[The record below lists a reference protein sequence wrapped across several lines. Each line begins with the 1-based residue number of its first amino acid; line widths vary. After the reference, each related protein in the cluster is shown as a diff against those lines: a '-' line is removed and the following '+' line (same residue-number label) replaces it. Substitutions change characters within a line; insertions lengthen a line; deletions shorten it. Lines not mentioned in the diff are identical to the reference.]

1 MQVQQPDSGIC
12 SFASLH
18 FMEQPLREYTR
29 RELFRENRPGK
40 HRMPTDSAPVGELRK
55 FYKVEF
61 ARLQDDFLATKDG
74 LKYLHA
80 RSALV
85 DTIARQLWPHLL
97 KSTGLEPSQIVFS
110 AVGDLG
116 RQTLFPYSDVD
127 VIFLAASGEVAEKFK
142 GTIQQVS
149 EGMNE
154 IGLKCNHTAGV
165 VTEFFQFDSDRADS
179 ILSLLDI
186 RFLDGDRELFA
197 ALQNHMIP
205 EIMVRESQALVERLA
220 ELTRNSHR
228 RFANTVFHLE
238 PNVRDGPGGF
248 QDYVTARWL
257 AAISAMEKHGGWPPD
272 PATYFSASN
281 AKAMDSALSFFASV
295 RCFLHFRNKR
305 DLNLLT
311 WDAQDDAATEK
322 FDMQPVAAGNAA
334 GLMRN
339 FYSHARAVDH
349 ISGQLLE
356 EMPAAQSLF
365 YRQLE
370 TWRTGFSDADF
381 SVVDGLIFFQKPE
394 MLSDPDLFFR
404 TFLLIARRG
413 FKLSP
418 MAEHQLEL
426 ARPHL
431 AENLPSGGD
440 TWRFLEN
447 VLPELH
453 AADALRAMHSLHL
466 LTLFL
471 PELQGIDALAVRD
484 VSHRFTVDEHTLQ
497 AIENLHSLRQSK
509 FKWDER
515 YAGILSELD
524 QPELLNLAILLHDT
538 GKAVTLAEHIPVSLE
553 IAAKCLERLEL
564 PAADRETVLFL
575 IQHHQDLGAGL
586 RRDIY
591 DPRMVAQFAESM
603 GTPELL
609 KMLCLFTYADIK
621 AVNPEALT
629 PWKAEDLWQ
638 LYIGTANY
646 FNRSVDERVHGDAND
661 EVLNHL
667 RSLAAAAG
675 EKLQTFLEGLPRRYL
690 RTHPVDE
697 ILRHFEMAGRL
708 GQDPVQLALKRTRH
722 WYELTVVTKDRPR
735 LFSTV
740 AGALAACGMNIGK
753 AGAFSNA
760 SGTVVDIFSFTDRYR
775 ALEMNLPAWERFKTT
790 VHDVLSGKRDLKR
803 MLRERLEMEKDQQEK
818 NAGAP
823 RIQFDSECSAHS
835 TLIEIV
841 TPDRPGLLYRISSV
855 FAQQECNID
864 IALIDTE
871 GQTAIDVFY
880 LTTTSGKLTAEHQ
893 ERLRQS
899 LVSGISAK
907 S

>member
-1 MQVQQPDSGIC
+1 VD
-12 SFASLH
+12 A
-18 FMEQPLREYTR
+18 
-29 RELFRENRPGK
+29 
-40 HRMPTDSAPVGELRK
+40 
-55 FYKVEF
+55 
-61 ARLQDDFLATKDG
+61 G
-74 LKYLHA
+74 L
-80 RSALV
+80 
-85 DTIARQLWPHLL
+85 PH
-97 KSTGLEPSQIVFS
+97 TQIVF
-110 AVGDLG
+110 AAMGDFG
-116 RQTLFPYSDVD
+116 RQALFPFSEVD
-127 VIFLAASGEVAEKFK
+127 ILFLGATEDAALQLTGAAHRISAGF
-142 GTIQQVS
+142 
-149 EGMNE
+149 NE
-154 IGLKCNHTAGV
+154 IGLKCNKMFGYAAQIL
-165 VTEFFQFDSDRADS
+165 QFDPDHPETVLA
-179 ILSLLDI
+179 LLDI
-186 RFLDGDRELFA
+186 RFLEGDQNFFSELRNR
-197 ALQNHMIP
+197 LIP
-205 EIMVRESQALVERLA
+205 EITIRESHSLVERLA
-220 ELTRNSHR
+220 ELTRNTHR
-228 RFANTVFHLE
+228 KFANTVFHLE
-238 PNVRDGPGGF
+238 PNVKEGPGGF
-248 QDYVTARWL
+248 QDYVTGCWL
-257 AAISAMEKHGGWPPD
+257 AAISSIEKNRAWPESQTFFLP
-272 PATYFSASN
+272 SH
-281 AKAMDSALSFFASV
+281 AKAMQDALAFFASV
-295 RCFLHFRNKR
+295 RCFLQFQNKR
-305 DLNLLT
+305 EHNILT
-311 WDAQDDAATEK
+311 WDLQDEATARKIGIRDEEINS
-322 FDMQPVAAGNAA
+322 VAAW
-334 GLMRN
+334 MRAY
-339 FYSHARAVDH
+339 YSHAHAVDH

-394 MLSDPDLFFR
+394 KVSDATLLFR
-404 TFLLIARRG
+404 AFLLIAQKG

-418 MAEHQLEL
+418 TAEHQIEL
-426 ARPHL
+426 ARPVLADHL
-431 AENLPSGGD
+431 PKGSAFWL
-440 TWRFLEN
+440 FLED
-447 VLPELH
+447 VLPEAH

-471 PELQGIDALAVRD
+471 PEFKGIDSLAVRD

-497 AIENLHSLRQSK
+497 AIDNLHSLRGSK

-538 GKAVTLAEHIPVSLE
+538 GKTNLQKDHIPASLE
-553 IAAKCLERLEL
+553 VARTCLERLEL
-564 PAADRETVLFL
+564 SESDRETVLFL

-586 RRDIY
+586 RRDIF
-591 DPRMVAQFAESM
+591 DPQTIAQFAESI
-603 GTPELL
+603 GSPELL

-675 EKLQTFLEGLPRRYL
+675 QRLQTFLEGLPRRYL

-760 SGTVVDIFSFTDRYR
+760 SGTVVDMFSFTDRYR

-790 VHDVLSGKRDLKR
+790 VHEVLVGKRDLKR
-803 MLRERLEMEKDQQEK
+803 MLRERLEMEKDQPAKDITPAQ
-818 NAGAP
+818 
-823 RIQFDSECSAHS
+823 IQFDNECSAHS

-841 TPDRPGLLYRISSV
+841 VHDQPGLLYKISSV
-855 FAQQECNID
+855 FAQHECNID

-880 LTTTSGKLTAEHQ
+880 LTAASGKLSPEHQ

-899 LVSGISAK
+899 LLSELSA
-907 S
+907 

>member
-1 MQVQQPDSGIC
+1 MPTQSPLVS
-12 SFASLH
+12 
-18 FMEQPLREYTR
+18 ELRER
-29 RELFRENRPGK
+29 FDAE
-40 HRMPTDSAPVGELRK
+40 SS
-55 FYKVEF
+55 
-61 ARLQDDFLATKDG
+61 RLQEEFSSAKNG
-74 LKYLHA
+74 LKYLQE

-85 DTIARQLWPHLL
+85 DSIARRLWAQF
-97 KSTGLEPSQIVFS
+97 SVSAGLERSQIVFA
-110 AVGDLG
+110 AVGDFG
-116 RQTLFPYSDVD
+116 RQTLFPYSEVD
-127 VIFLAASGEVAEKFK
+127 IVFLAGTGEGAAKFK
-142 GTIQQVS
+142 DTIQRLSQ
-149 EGMNE
+149 GMNE
-154 IGLKCNHTAGV
+154 IGLKCNTTAGIIP
-165 VTEFFQFDSDRADS
+165 EFMRFDADRAES
-179 ILSLLDI
+179 ILSLLDC
-186 RFLDGDRELFA
+186 RFLDGDQELFA
-197 ALQNHMIP
+197 NLRSRLIP
-205 EIMVRESQALVERLA
+205 EIMVRESQSLVERLA

-228 RFANTVFHLE
+228 KFANTVFHLE
-238 PNVRDGPGGF
+238 PNVKDGPGGF

-257 AAISAMEKHGGWPPD
+257 AAISAMEKQDGWPD
-272 PATYFSASN
+272 SQKYFSPAN
-281 AKAMDSALSFFASV
+281 QTAMDAALAFFASV

-305 DLNLLT
+305 DQNLLT
-311 WDAQDDAATEK
+311 WDAQDDAAARKIGTQNTAVTSAI
-322 FDMQPVAAGNAA
+322 DW
-334 GLMRN
+334 MRV
-339 FYSHARAVDH
+339 YLSHARAVEH

-370 TWRTGFSDADF
+370 TWRTGFSDEDF

-394 MLSDPDLFFR
+394 NLSDSGLFFR
-404 TFLLIARRG
+404 TFRLIAQRG

-418 MAEHQLEL
+418 LAERQLEL
-426 ARPHL
+426 ARQQLPGR
-431 AENLPSGGD
+431 LPSGVD
-440 TWRFLEN
+440 FWRFLEDA
-447 VLPELH
+447 LPELH
-453 AADALRAMHSLHL
+453 AADALRAMHSLGL

-471 PELQGIDALAVRD
+471 PELQGIEALAVRE
-484 VSHRFTVDEHTLQ
+484 VSHRFTVDEHTLR

-509 FKWDER
+509 SKWDER
-515 YAGILSELD
+515 YAGILGELD

-538 GKAVTLAEHIPVSLE
+538 GKAVTLVDHIPASLA
-553 IAAKCLERLEL
+553 IARKCLERLEL
-564 PAADRETVLFL
+564 PEADRETVLFL

-586 RRDIY
+586 RRDIF
-591 DPRMVAQFAESM
+591 DPRTVAQFAESI
-603 GTPELL
+603 GSPELL

-675 EKLQTFLEGLPRRYL
+675 KKLQTFLEGLPRRYL

-697 ILRHFEMAGRL
+697 ILRHFEMSGRL

-740 AGALAACGMNIGK
+740 AGTLAACGMNIGK

-760 SGTVVDIFSFTDRYR
+760 GGTVVDTFSFTDRYR
-775 ALEMNLPAWERFKTT
+775 TLEMNLPAWERFKTT

-803 MLRERLEMEKDQQEK
+803 MLRERLEVEKGQPEK
-818 NAGAP
+818 IAGTLQ
-823 RIQFDSECSAHS
+823 IQFDNECSAHS
-835 TLIEIV
+835 TLIEII
-841 TPDRPGLLYRISSV
+841 TQDQPGLLYGISSV
-855 FAQQECNID
+855 FAQQDCNID

-880 LTTTSGKLTAEHQ
+880 LTTGGGKLAPEHQ

-899 LVSGISAK
+899 LAKELSGS
-907 S
+907 

>member
-1 MQVQQPDSGIC
+1 MSTQS
-12 SFASLH
+12 
-18 FMEQPLREYTR
+18 PLVS
-29 RELFRENRPGK
+29 ELKERFDAE
-40 HRMPTDSAPVGELRK
+40 SS
-55 FYKVEF
+55 
-61 ARLQDDFLATKDG
+61 RLQEEFSAAKDG
-74 LKYLHA
+74 LKYLQEK
-80 RSALV
+80 SALV
-85 DTIARQLWPHLL
+85 DSIARRFWAQFVG
-97 KSTGLEPSQIVFS
+97 STGLQPSRMIF
-110 AVGDLG
+110 AALGDYG

-127 VIFLAASGEVAEKFK
+127 LIFLAGTGEAAEKFK
-142 GTIQQVS
+142 DAIQRLSQ
-149 EGMNE
+149 GMNE
-154 IGLKCNHTAGV
+154 IGLRCNTTAGIIP
-165 VTEFFQFDSDRADS
+165 EFIQFDADRAET
-179 ILSLLDI
+179 ILSLLDC
-186 RFLDGDRELFA
+186 RFLDGDQELFA
-197 ALQNHMIP
+197 NLRNRLIP
-205 EIMVRESQALVERLA
+205 EIMVRESQSLVERLA

-228 RFANTVFHLE
+228 KFANTVFHLE
-238 PNVRDGPGGF
+238 PNVKDGPGGF

-257 AAISAMEKHGGWPPD
+257 AAMSAMEEQDGWPD
-272 PATYFSASN
+272 PQKYFSLAN
-281 AKAMDSALSFFASV
+281 QTAMDSALAFFASV

-305 DLNLLT
+305 DHNLLT
-311 WDAQDDAATEK
+311 WDAQDDAAARKIGTQNVHATSVT
-322 FDMQPVAAGNAA
+322 DW
-334 GLMRN
+334 MRIY
-339 FYSHARAVDH
+339 FGHARAVEH

-370 TWRTGFSDADF
+370 TWRTGFSDEDF

-394 MLSDPDLFFR
+394 SLSDPNLFFR
-404 TFLLIARRG
+404 AFRLMAQRG

-418 MAEHQLEL
+418 AAEQQLEL
-426 ARPHL
+426 ARPPL
-431 AENLPSGGD
+431 AGRLPGGGD
-440 TWRFLEN
+440 FWRFLEDL
-447 VLPELH
+447 LPEPH
-453 AADALRAMHSLHL
+453 AADALRAMHSLRL

-471 PELQGIDALAVRD
+471 PELQGIDALAARD

-497 AIENLHSLRQSK
+497 AIEKLHGLRQSK
-509 FKWDER
+509 SKWDER
-515 YAGILSELD
+515 YAGILGELD

-538 GKAVTLAEHIPVSLE
+538 GKAVTLVDHIPASLA
-553 IAAKCLERLEL
+553 IGGKCLERLEL
-564 PAADRETVLFL
+564 PAADRKTVLFL
-575 IQHHQDLGAGL
+575 IQHQQDLGAGL
-586 RRDIY
+586 RRDIF
-591 DPRMVAQFAESM
+591 DPRTVAQFAESI
-603 GTPELL
+603 GSPELL

-675 EKLQTFLEGLPRRYL
+675 KKLQTFLEGLPRRYL

-708 GQDPVQLALKRTRH
+708 GQDPVQLAVKRTRH

-740 AGALAACGMNIGK
+740 AGTLAACGMNIGK

-760 SGTVVDIFSFTDRYR
+760 GGTVVDTFSFTDRYR
-775 ALEMNLPAWERFKTT
+775 TLEMNLPAWERFKTT

-803 MLRERLEMEKDQQEK
+803 MLHERLEVEKDQPEK
-818 NAGAP
+818 TAGTP
-823 RIQFDSECSAHS
+823 QIQFDNECSAHS
-835 TLIEIV
+835 TLIEII
-841 TPDRPGLLYRISSV
+841 TQDQPGLLYRISSV

-880 LTTTSGKLTAEHQ
+880 LTTAAGKLAPEHQ

-899 LVSGISAK
+899 LVKELSA
-907 S
+907 

>member
-1 MQVQQPDSGIC
+1 
-12 SFASLH
+12 
-18 FMEQPLREYTR
+18 
-29 RELFRENRPGK
+29 
-40 HRMPTDSAPVGELRK
+40 MPTQSPLVSELKER
-55 FYKVEF
+55 FDAES
-61 ARLQDDFLATKDG
+61 ARLQEEFSAAKDG
-74 LKYLHA
+74 LKYLQG
-80 RSALV
+80 RSSLV
-85 DTIARQLWPHLL
+85 DSIARRLWAEFAASADL
-97 KSTGLEPSQIVFS
+97 KPSGMVFA
-110 AVGDLG
+110 AVGDYG
-116 RQTLFPYSDVD
+116 RQTLFPYSDID
-127 VIFLAASGEVAEKFK
+127 FIFLAATGEAAEKFK
-142 GTIQQVS
+142 GAIQRLSQ
-149 EGMNE
+149 GMNE
-154 IGLKCNHTAGV
+154 IGLKCNTTAGIIPQ
-165 VTEFFQFDSDRADS
+165 FIQFDADRAEA
-179 ILSLLDI
+179 ILSLLDC
-186 RFLDGDRELFA
+186 RFLDGDQELFA
-197 ALQNHMIP
+197 NLRNRLIP
-205 EIMVRESQALVERLA
+205 EIMVRESQTLVERLA

-228 RFANTVFHLE
+228 KFANTVFHLE
-238 PNVRDGPGGF
+238 PNVKDGPGGL

-257 AAISAMEKHGGWPPD
+257 AAMSAMEDQNGWPD
-272 PATYFSASN
+272 PRNYFSPAN
-281 AKAMDSALSFFASV
+281 QTAMDTALAFFASV

-305 DLNLLT
+305 DHNLLT
-311 WDAQDDAATEK
+311 WDAQDDAAARKIGTQNIQTASVT
-322 FDMQPVAAGNAA
+322 DW
-334 GLMRN
+334 MRIY
-339 FYSHARAVDH
+339 FGHARAVER

-370 TWRTGFSDADF
+370 TWRTGFSDEDF

-394 MLSDPDLFFR
+394 SLSDPSLFFR
-404 TFLLIARRG
+404 AFRLMARRG

-418 MAEHQLEL
+418 AAEQQLEL
-426 ARPHL
+426 ARPQL
-431 AENLPSGGD
+431 AGRFPGGGD
-440 TWRFLEN
+440 FWQFLEDL
-447 VLPELH
+447 LPEPH
-453 AADALRAMHSLHL
+453 AADALRAMHSLRL

-471 PELQGIDALAVRD
+471 PELQGIDALAARD

-497 AIENLHSLRQSK
+497 AIEKLHGLRQSK
-509 FKWDER
+509 SKWDER
-515 YAGILSELD
+515 YAAILGELD

-538 GKAVTLAEHIPVSLE
+538 GKAVTLADHIPASLA
-553 IAAKCLERLEL
+553 IAGKCLERLEL

-586 RRDIY
+586 RRDIF
-591 DPRMVAQFAESM
+591 DPRTVAQFAESI
-603 GTPELL
+603 GSPELL

-675 EKLQTFLEGLPRRYL
+675 KKLQTFLEGLPRRYL

-708 GQDPVQLALKRTRH
+708 GQDPVQLAVKRTRH

-740 AGALAACGMNIGK
+740 AGTLAACGMNIGK

-760 SGTVVDIFSFTDRYR
+760 GGTVVDTFSFTDRYR
-775 ALEMNLPAWERFKTT
+775 TLEMNLPAWERFKTT

-803 MLRERLEMEKDQQEK
+803 MLHERLEVEKDQPEQIAVK
-818 NAGAP
+818 P
-823 RIQFDSECSAHS
+823 QIQFDNECSAHS
-835 TLIEIV
+835 TLIEIIAQ
-841 TPDRPGLLYRISSV
+841 DQPGLLYRISSV

-880 LTTTSGKLTAEHQ
+880 LTTAAGKLAPEHQ

-899 LVSGISAK
+899 LVKELSA
-907 S
+907 

>member
-1 MQVQQPDSGIC
+1 
-12 SFASLH
+12 
-18 FMEQPLREYTR
+18 
-29 RELFRENRPGK
+29 
-40 HRMPTDSAPVGELRK
+40 MPTQSTLVSELKERFDAESSRMQEE
-55 FYKVEF
+55 FY
-61 ARLQDDFLATKDG
+61 AAKDG
-74 LKYLHA
+74 LKYLHE
-80 RSALV
+80 RSGLV
-85 DTIARQLWPHLL
+85 DSICRRLWAQFFV
-97 KSTGLEPSQIVFS
+97 SDGLAPFRIVLA
-110 AVGDLG
+110 AVGDFG
-116 RQTLFPYSDVD
+116 RQTLFPYSDIDLV
-127 VIFLAASGEVAEKFK
+127 FLAATNEAIEKFK
-142 GTIQQVS
+142 DAIQKFS
-149 EGMNE
+149 HGMNE
-154 IGLKCNHTAGV
+154 IGLKCNTTTGIV
-165 VTEFFQFDSDRADS
+165 PEFVQFDSNHADAV
-179 ILSLLDI
+179 LSLLDC
-186 RFLDGDRELFA
+186 RFLDGDAELYSN
-197 ALQNHMIP
+197 LRNLLIP

-228 RFANTVFHLE
+228 KFANTVFHLE
-238 PNVRDGPGGF
+238 PNVKDGPGGF
-248 QDYVTARWL
+248 QDYVTACWL
-257 AAISAMEKHGGWPPD
+257 SSMSAIEKLGGWPD
-272 PATYFSASN
+272 PQTYFSPANQS
-281 AKAMDSALSFFASV
+281 AMDSALAFFASV

-305 DLNLLT
+305 DHNLLT
-311 WDAQDDAATEK
+311 WDAQDDAAAQK
-322 FDMQPVAAGNAA
+322 VGMQDADVRNATDW
-334 GLMRN
+334 MRIY
-339 FYSHARAVDH
+339 FGHARAVDH
-349 ISGQLLE
+349 LSGQLLE

-370 TWRTGFSDADF
+370 TWRTGFSDEDF

-394 MLSDPDLFFR
+394 NLSDPGLSFR
-404 TFLLIARRG
+404 TFRLIAQRG

-418 MAEHQLEL
+418 TAEHQLEL
-426 ARPHL
+426 ARPQL
-431 AENLPSGGD
+431 AGRLPSGGVF
-440 TWRFLEN
+440 WGFLEDI
-447 VLPELH
+447 LPELH

-471 PELQGIDALAVRD
+471 PELLGIDALAVRE

-497 AIENLHSLRQSK
+497 AIENLHGLRQSK

-515 YAGILSELD
+515 YAGILGELD
-524 QPELLNLAILLHDT
+524 QPELLYLAILLHDT
-538 GKAVTLAEHIPVSLE
+538 GKGVTLIDHIPASLE
-553 IAAKCLERLEL
+553 IAGRCLERLEL
-564 PAADRETVLFL
+564 PLADRETVLFL

-586 RRDIY
+586 RRDIF
-591 DPRMVAQFAESM
+591 DPRTVAQFAESI
-603 GTPELL
+603 GSPELL

-675 EKLQTFLEGLPRRYL
+675 EKLKTFLEGLPRRYL

-697 ILRHFEMAGRL
+697 ILRHFEMSGRL

-760 SGTVVDIFSFTDRYR
+760 GGTVVDTFSFTDRYR
-775 ALEMNLPAWERFKTT
+775 TLEMNLPAWERFKTT

-803 MLRERLEMEKDQQEK
+803 MLRERLEVENDQPGKISGTPQ
-818 NAGAP
+818 
-823 RIQFDSECSAHS
+823 IQFDNECSAHS
-835 TLIEIV
+835 TLIEII
-841 TPDRPGLLYRISSV
+841 TQDQPGLLYRISSV

-880 LTTTSGKLTAEHQ
+880 LTTSNGKLGPEHQ
-893 ERLRQS
+893 NRLRQS
-899 LVSGISAK
+899 LVSEFSA
-907 S
+907 

>member
-1 MQVQQPDSGIC
+1 VDSIVRRLWAQIV
-12 SFASLH
+12 AS
-18 FMEQPLREYTR
+18 
-29 RELFRENRPGK
+29 PGFE
-40 HRMPTDSAPVGELRK
+40 T
-55 FYKVEF
+55 
-61 ARLQDDFLATKDG
+61 
-74 LKYLHA
+74 
-80 RSALV
+80 
-85 DTIARQLWPHLL
+85 
-97 KSTGLEPSQIVFS
+97 SQILFA
-110 AVGDLG
+110 AVGDFG

-127 VIFLAASGEVAEKFK
+127 LVFLAGTGEAAEKFK
-142 GTIQQVS
+142 DAITRLSQGL
-149 EGMNE
+149 NE
-154 IGLKCNHTAGV
+154 IGLKCNMTAGIV
-165 VTEFFQFDSDRADS
+165 SEFIQFDSDR
-179 ILSLLDI
+179 IEEFLSLLDC
-186 RFLDGDRELFA
+186 RFLEGDQELFSN
-197 ALQNHMIP
+197 LRDRLIP

-228 RFANTVFHLE
+228 KFANTVFHLE
-238 PNVRDGPGGF
+238 PNVKDGPGGF
-248 QDYVTARWL
+248 QDNVTARWL
-257 AAISAMEKHGGWPPD
+257 AAMSAMEKHDGWPD
-272 PATYFSASN
+272 PETYFSPAN
-281 AKAMDSALSFFASV
+281 QTAMDSALAFLASV
-295 RCFLHFRNKR
+295 RCFLHFRHKR
-305 DLNLLT
+305 DNNVLT
-311 WDAQDDAATEK
+311 WDAQDDAAAQKVGTQNT
-322 FDMQPVAAGNAA
+322 DIRSTTDW
-334 GLMRN
+334 MRIY
-339 FYSHARAVDH
+339 FGHARAVDH

-370 TWRTGFSDADF
+370 TWRTGFSDQDF

-394 MLSDPDLFFR
+394 NLSHPDLFFR
-404 TFLLIARRG
+404 TFRLIAERG

-418 MAEHQLEL
+418 AAEHQMEQ
-426 ARPHL
+426 ARPQL
-431 AENLPSGGD
+431 AGRLPGGGD
-440 TWRFLEN
+440 FWRFLED

-471 PELQGIDALAVRD
+471 PEWQGIDALAVRE
-484 VSHRFTVDEHTLQ
+484 VSHRFTVDEHTLR
-497 AIENLHSLRQSK
+497 AIENLHGLRQSK

-515 YAGILSELD
+515 YAGILCELD
-524 QPELLNLAILLHDT
+524 QPELLYLAILLHDT
-538 GKAVTLAEHIPVSLE
+538 GKAVTLVEHIPASLE
-553 IAAKCLERLEL
+553 IAGTCLARLEL
-564 PAADRETVLFL
+564 PQADQETVLFL

-586 RRDIY
+586 RRDIF
-591 DPRMVAQFAESM
+591 DPRTVAQFAESI

-675 EKLQTFLEGLPRRYL
+675 KKLQTFLEGLPRRYL

-697 ILRHFEMAGRL
+697 ILRHFEMSGRL

-735 LFSTV
+735 LFATV

-760 SGTVVDIFSFTDRYR
+760 SGTVVDTFSFTDRYR
-775 ALEMNLPAWERFKTT
+775 TLEMNLPAWERFKTT

-803 MLRERLEMEKDQQEK
+803 MLRERLEVEKDQPGK
-818 NAGAP
+818 IAGTP
-823 RIQFDSECSAHS
+823 QIQFDNECSAHS
-835 TLIEIV
+835 TLIEII
-841 TPDRPGLLYRISSV
+841 TQDQPGLLYRISSV

-880 LTTTSGKLTAEHQ
+880 LTSAAGKLAPEHQ

-899 LVSGISAK
+899 LVKELSA
-907 S
+907 

>member
-1 MQVQQPDSGIC
+1 MSTSSTLPNELRSLYEAESPRLLQDFLTSGDG
-12 SFASLH
+12 LNY
-18 FMEQPLREYTR
+18 LRE
-29 RELFRENRPGK
+29 K
-40 HRMPTDSAPVGELRK
+40 
-55 FYKVEF
+55 
-61 ARLQDDFLATKDG
+61 
-74 LKYLHA
+74 
-80 RSALV
+80 SALV
-85 DTIARQLWPHLL
+85 DSLARRLWSHYVGGA
-97 KSTGLEPSQIVFS
+97 GLVSSQIVFA
-110 AVGDLG
+110 AVGDFG
-116 RQTLFPYSDVD
+116 RQTLFPFSDIEILFV
-127 VIFLAASGEVAEKFK
+127 AASEEVLNTFEEPVQRISAAF
-142 GTIQQVS
+142 
-149 EGMNE
+149 NE
-154 IGLKCNHTAGV
+154 MGLKCVKNFGTV
-165 VTEFFQFDSDRADS
+165 SQVLDFDSDHPETL
-179 ILSLLDI
+179 LSLLDI
-186 RFLDGDRELFA
+186 RFLDGDSELFA
-197 ALQNHMIP
+197 KLRDRLIP
-205 EIMVRESQALVERLA
+205 EVTVRESHALVERLA
-220 ELTRNSHR
+220 ETTRNNHR
-228 RFANTVFHLE
+228 KFANTVFHLE
-238 PNVRDGPGGF
+238 PNAKEGPGGF
-248 QDYVTARWL
+248 QDYVTGCWL
-257 AAISAMEKHGGWPPD
+257 AAISAMEKYQEWPD
-272 PATYFSASN
+272 RHTYFSQAN
-281 AKAMDSALSFFASV
+281 AMAMQNALTFFASV

-305 DLNLLT
+305 DLNVLT
-311 WDAQDDAATEK
+311 WDLQDEAFARKIGTGEEETK
-322 FDMQPVAAGNAA
+322 QVADW
-334 GLMRN
+334 MRV
-339 FYSHARAVDH
+339 YYRHAHAVDH

-370 TWRTGFSDADF
+370 TWRTGYSDGDF
-381 SVVDGLIFFQKPE
+381 SVIDGLIFFQNPE
-394 MLSDPDLFFR
+394 KLSAPTLFFQ
-404 TFLLIARRG
+404 TFLLIARKG

-418 MAEHQLEL
+418 AAEHQIEM
-426 ARPHL
+426 ARPNL
-431 AENLPSGGD
+431 ASHLPSGAD
-440 TWRFLEN
+440 FWLFLED

-471 PELQGIDALAVRD
+471 PEFQGIDALAVRE

-497 AIENLHSLRQSK
+497 AIENLHSLRGSK

-538 GKAVTLAEHIPVSLE
+538 GKMANTKDHIPASLE
-553 IAAKCLERLEL
+553 IARKCVERLGLSE
-564 PAADRETVLFL
+564 PDRETVLFL

-586 RRDIY
+586 RRDIF
-591 DPRMVAQFAESM
+591 DPRTIAQFAENIGS
-603 GTPELL
+603 PELL

-675 EKLQTFLEGLPRRYL
+675 QRLQTFLEGLPRRYL

-697 ILRHFEMAGRL
+697 ILRHFEMAGKL
-708 GQDPVQLALKRTRH
+708 GQNPVQLALKRTRH
-722 WYELTVVTKDRPR
+722 WYELTVVTQDRPR

-760 SGTVVDIFSFTDRYR
+760 SGTVVDMFSFTDRYR

-790 VHDVLSGKRDLKR
+790 VHEVLVGKRDLKR
-803 MLRERLEMEKDQQEK
+803 MLRERLEMEKEQHAKEI
-818 NAGAP
+818 AAP
-823 RIQFDSECSAHS
+823 QIQFDNECSAHS

-841 TPDRPGLLYRISSV
+841 TQDQPGLLYKISSV
-855 FAQQECNID
+855 FAREECNID

-880 LTTTSGKLTAEHQ
+880 LTASSGKLSPEHQ

-899 LVSGISAK
+899 LLSELSA
-907 S
+907 

>member
-1 MQVQQPDSGIC
+1 
-12 SFASLH
+12 
-18 FMEQPLREYTR
+18 
-29 RELFRENRPGK
+29 
-40 HRMPTDSAPVGELRK
+40 MPTTPTLHNELRAK
-55 FYKVEF
+55 YE
-61 ARLQDDFLATKDG
+61 AESSRLQQDFSTDSDG
-74 LKYLHA
+74 LKYF
-80 RSALV
+80 REKSALV
-85 DTIARQLWPHLL
+85 DSVAHRLWAQYVVAA
-97 KSTGLEPSQIVFS
+97 GIDPSQVVF
-110 AVGDLG
+110 AAIGDFG
-116 RQTLFPYSDVD
+116 RQTLFPFSDIDIV
-127 VIFLAASGEVAEKFK
+127 FLAANEEAAKKFEEPVQR
-142 GTIQQVS
+142 IS
-149 EGMNE
+149 SAFNE
-154 IGLKCNHTAGV
+154 IGLKYSKTFGTASQV
-165 VTEFFQFDSDRADS
+165 LQFDPDHPES

-186 RFLDGDRELFA
+186 RFLAGDEGLFA
-197 ALQNHMIP
+197 ELRNRLIP
-205 EIMVRESQALVERLA
+205 EVTIRESHSLVERLA
-220 ELTRNSHR
+220 EMTRNNHR
-228 RFANTVFHLE
+228 KFANTVFHLE
-238 PNVRDGPGGF
+238 PNVKDGPGGF
-248 QDYVTARWL
+248 QDYVTGCWL
-257 AAISAMEKHGGWPPD
+257 AAISAMEKHHAWPD
-272 PATYFSASN
+272 LQTYFLPSN
-281 AKAMDSALSFFASV
+281 AIAMGSALEFFAAV

-305 DLNLLT
+305 DQNVLT
-311 WDAQDDAATEK
+311 WDLQDEAAARKIGAHVKEINH
-322 FDMQPVAAGNAA
+322 VADW
-334 GLMRN
+334 MRIY
-339 FYSHARAVDH
+339 YSHARAVDH

-370 TWRTGFSDADF
+370 TWRTGFSDGDF
-381 SVVDGLIFFQKPE
+381 SVVDGLIFFQKSE
-394 MLSDPDLFFR
+394 NLVDPTLFFR
-404 TFLLIARRG
+404 TFLLIARQG

-418 MAEHQLEL
+418 AAEHQIEL
-426 ARPHL
+426 AIPHL
-431 AENLPSGGD
+431 AAHLPSGAAF
-440 TWRFLEN
+440 WLFLED
-447 VLPELH
+447 VLPESH
-453 AADALRAMHSLHL
+453 AAEALRAMHSLHL

-471 PELQGIDALAVRD
+471 PEFQGIDALAVRD

-497 AIENLHSLRQSK
+497 AIENLHNLRGSK

-515 YAGILSELD
+515 YAGILGELD

-538 GKAVTLAEHIPVSLE
+538 GKTTLAKDHIPASLE
-553 IAAKCLERLEL
+553 IAGKCLQRIGLSE
-564 PAADRETVLFL
+564 PDRETVLFL

-586 RRDIY
+586 RRDIF
-591 DPRMVAQFAESM
+591 DPRTIAQFAENIGS
-603 GTPELL
+603 PELL

-675 EKLQTFLEGLPRRYL
+675 QRLQTFLEGLPRRYL

-760 SGTVVDIFSFTDRYR
+760 SGTVVDMFSFTDRYR

-790 VHDVLSGKRDLKR
+790 VHEVLVGKRDLKR
-803 MLRERLEMEKDQQEK
+803 MLRERLEMEKDQPAKEIE
-818 NAGAP
+818 AP
-823 RIQFDSECSAHS
+823 QIQFDNECSAHS

-841 TPDRPGLLYRISSV
+841 TQDQPGLLYKISSV

-880 LTTTSGKLTAEHQ
+880 LTAGSGKLSPEHQ
-893 ERLRQS
+893 ERLRKS
-899 LVSGISAK
+899 LLSELSA
-907 S
+907 

>member
-1 MQVQQPDSGIC
+1 MSTTP
-12 SFASLH
+12 SLH
-18 FMEQPLREYTR
+18 
-29 RELFRENRPGK
+29 
-40 HRMPTDSAPVGELRK
+40 SELRSH
-55 FYKVEF
+55 YE
-61 ARLQDDFLATKDG
+61 AECTRLQQEFSTGKDG
-74 LKYLHA
+74 LNYLHQK
-80 RSALV
+80 SGLL
-85 DTIARQLWPHLL
+85 DSIARRLWAEYVVDA
-97 KSTGLEPSQIVFS
+97 GLEPYQIAFA
-110 AVGDLG
+110 AVGDFG
-116 RQTLFPYSDVD
+116 RQTLFPFSEID
-127 VIFLAASGEVAEKFK
+127 ILFLAASEDTARQFEEPAQRISAAF
-142 GTIQQVS
+142 S
-149 EGMNE
+149 E
-154 IGLKCNHTAGV
+154 IGLKCNKTFGNAGQIL
-165 VTEFFQFDSDRADS
+165 QFDGDHPET

-186 RFLDGDRELFA
+186 RFLEGDREFFSELRNR
-197 ALQNHMIP
+197 LIP
-205 EIMVRESQALVERLA
+205 EVTIRESHSLVERLA
-220 ELTRNSHR
+220 ELTRNTHR
-228 RFANTVFHLE
+228 KFANTVFHLE
-238 PNVRDGPGGF
+238 PNVKEGPGGF
-248 QDYVTARWL
+248 QDYVTACWL
-257 AAISAMEKHGGWPPD
+257 AAISAMEKNHAWPELQ
-272 PATYFSASN
+272 TYFLPSHAEG
-281 AKAMDSALSFFASV
+281 MQDALEFLGSV
-295 RCFLHFRNKR
+295 RCFLQFQNKR
-305 DLNLLT
+305 DSNILT
-311 WDAQDDAATEK
+311 WDLQDEAAARKIGIRDEGISS
-322 FDMQPVAAGNAA
+322 VADW
-334 GLMRN
+334 MRAY
-339 FYSHARAVDH
+339 YSHAHAVDH

-370 TWRTGFSDADF
+370 TWRTGFSDGDF
-381 SVVDGLIFFQKPE
+381 SVVDGLIFFQKPDG
-394 MLSDPDLFFR
+394 LSDFTLLFR
-404 TFLLIARRG
+404 TFLLIARKG

-418 MAEHQLEL
+418 TAEHQIEL
-426 ARPHL
+426 SRIHL
-431 AENLPSGGD
+431 ADHLPSGS
-440 TWRFLEN
+440 TFWLFLED
-447 VLPELH
+447 VLPEAH
-453 AADALRAMHSLHL
+453 AADALRAMHTLQL

-471 PELQGIDALAVRD
+471 PEFQGIDSLAVRD

-497 AIENLHSLRQSK
+497 AIENLHSLRGSK

-515 YAGILSELD
+515 YAGILGELD

-538 GKAVTLAEHIPVSLE
+538 GKTNLHKDHIPASLE
-553 IAAKCLERLEL
+553 IARKCVERMEL
-564 PAADRETVLFL
+564 SETDRETVLFL

-586 RRDIY
+586 RRDIF
-591 DPRMVAQFAESM
+591 DPHTIAQFAESI
-603 GTPELL
+603 GSPELL

-675 EKLQTFLEGLPRRYL
+675 HRLQTFLEGLPRRYL

-760 SGTVVDIFSFTDRYR
+760 SGTVVDMFSFTDRYR

-790 VHDVLSGKRDLKR
+790 VHEVLVGKRDLKR
-803 MLRERLEMEKDQQEK
+803 MLRERLEMEKDQPAKEK
-818 NAGAP
+818 EPAQ
-823 RIQFDSECSAHS
+823 IQFDNECSAHS

-841 TPDRPGLLYRISSV
+841 VHDQPGLLYKISSV

-880 LTTTSGKLTAEHQ
+880 LTAGSGKLSSEHQ
-893 ERLRQS
+893 QRLRQS
-899 LVSGISAK
+899 LLSELSA
-907 S
+907 

>member
-1 MQVQQPDSGIC
+1 MSTTP
-12 SFASLH
+12 SLH
-18 FMEQPLREYTR
+18 
-29 RELFRENRPGK
+29 
-40 HRMPTDSAPVGELRK
+40 SELRS
-55 FYKVEF
+55 YYD
-61 ARLQDDFLATKDG
+61 ATCTRLQQEFSTSRDG
-74 LKYLHA
+74 LTYLHQK
-80 RSALV
+80 SALL
-85 DTIARQLWPHLL
+85 DSIAHRLWAEYLADA
-97 KSTGLEPSQIVFS
+97 GLSSSQIVFA
-110 AVGDLG
+110 AVGDFG
-116 RQTLFPYSDVD
+116 RQTVFPFSEVDILFLGATED
-127 VIFLAASGEVAEKFK
+127 AARRFEEPAQRISAAFHDMGF
-142 GTIQQVS
+142 
-149 EGMNE
+149 
-154 IGLKCNHTAGV
+154 KCNKTFGNVAQIL
-165 VTEFFQFDSDRADS
+165 EFDPDHPETV
-179 ILSLLDI
+179 LSLLDI
-186 RFLDGDRELFA
+186 RFLEGDRAFFSELRNR
-197 ALQNHMIP
+197 LIP
-205 EIMVRESQALVERLA
+205 EIAIRESHPLVERLA
-220 ELTRNSHR
+220 ELTRNTHR
-228 RFANTVFHLE
+228 KFANTVFHLE
-238 PNVRDGPGGF
+238 PNVKEGPGGF
-248 QDYVTARWL
+248 QDYVTGCWL
-257 AAISAMEKHGGWPPD
+257 AAISAIEKNHAWPELQ
-272 PATYFSASN
+272 TYFSPSH
-281 AKAMDSALSFFASV
+281 AKAMQDALAFLVAV
-295 RCFLHFRNKR
+295 RCFLQFQKKR
-305 DLNLLT
+305 EHNILT
-311 WDAQDDAATEK
+311 WDLQDEAAARKIGIRKVEISS
-322 FDMQPVAAGNAA
+322 VADW
-334 GLMRN
+334 MRVY
-339 FYSHARAVDH
+339 YSHARSVDH

-381 SVVDGLIFFQKPE
+381 SVVDGLIFFQNAEKA
-394 MLSDPDLFFR
+394 SDATFIFR
-404 TFLLIARRG
+404 TFLLIARKG

-418 MAEHQLEL
+418 EAEHQIEL
-426 ARPHL
+426 ARPAL
-431 AENLPSGGD
+431 SKRLPKGS
-440 TWRFLEN
+440 TFWLFLED
-447 VLPELH
+447 VLPEAH
-453 AADALRAMHSLHL
+453 AADSLRAMHSLHL

-471 PELQGIDALAVRD
+471 PELKGIDSLAVRD

-497 AIENLHSLRQSK
+497 AIENLHSLRGSK

-524 QPELLNLAILLHDT
+524 QPELLNLAILLHDA
-538 GKAVTLAEHIPVSLE
+538 GKTNLQKDHIPASLE
-553 IAAKCLERLEL
+553 IARACLERLEL
-564 PAADRETVLFL
+564 SETDRETVSFL

-586 RRDIY
+586 RRDIF
-591 DPRMVAQFAESM
+591 DPQTIAQFAESI

-675 EKLQTFLEGLPRRYL
+675 QRLQTFLDGLPRRYL

-722 WYELTVVTKDRPR
+722 WYELTVVTNDRPH

-760 SGTVVDIFSFTDRYR
+760 SGTVVDMFSFTDRYR

-790 VHDVLSGKRDLKR
+790 VHEVLVGKRDLRR
-803 MLRERLEMEKDQQEK
+803 MLRERLEMEKDQPAKDITPAQ
-818 NAGAP
+818 
-823 RIQFDSECSAHS
+823 IQFDNECSAHS

-841 TPDRPGLLYRISSV
+841 IHDQPGLLYKISSV

-880 LTTTSGKLTAEHQ
+880 LTAASGKLSPEHQ
-893 ERLRQS
+893 ERLRRS
-899 LVSGISAK
+899 LLSELSA
-907 S
+907 

>member
-1 MQVQQPDSGIC
+1 MPTQSTL
-12 SFASLH
+12 SS
-18 FMEQPLREYTR
+18 ELRERY
-29 RELFRENRPGK
+29 ESE
-40 HRMPTDSAPVGELRK
+40 S
-55 FYKVEF
+55 
-61 ARLQDDFLATKDG
+61 ARLRNDFSTTKDG
-74 LKYLHA
+74 LKYLQN

-85 DTIARQLWPHLL
+85 DAMARRLWAHFIV
-97 KSTGLEPSQIVFS
+97 SAGLESSRMVFA
-110 AVGDLG
+110 AVGDFG
-116 RQTLFPYSDVD
+116 RQTLFPYSEVD
-127 VIFLAASGEVAEKFK
+127 LIFLADSGEAAEKFK
-142 GTIQQVS
+142 DAIQRFSQ
-149 EGMNE
+149 GMSE
-154 IGLKCNHTAGV
+154 IGLKCNVTAGV
-165 VTEFFQFDSDRADS
+165 IADFLQFDSDRAEA
-179 ILSLLDI
+179 ILSLLDC
-186 RFLDGDRELFA
+186 RFLDGGQEL
-197 ALQNHMIP
+197 LSTLRNRLIP
-205 EIMVRESQALVERLA
+205 EIMVRESPALVERLA
-220 ELTRNSHR
+220 ELTRNNHR

-238 PNVRDGPGGF
+238 PNVKDGPGGF

-257 AAISAMEKHGGWPPD
+257 AAISAMEEHHAWPD
-272 PATYFSASN
+272 PSAYFSPDN
-281 AKAMDSALSFFASV
+281 QKAMDSALAFFASV

-305 DLNLLT
+305 DNNLLT
-311 WDAQDDAATEK
+311 WDAQDEAAAQNVGMQNTEASSAT
-322 FDMQPVAAGNAA
+322 DW
-334 GLMRN
+334 MRIY
-339 FYSHARAVDH
+339 FGHARAVEH

-370 TWRTGFSDADF
+370 TWRTGFSDDDF

-394 MLSDPDLFFR
+394 NLSDPRLFFR
-404 TFLLIARRG
+404 AFRLIAGRG

-418 MAEHQLEL
+418 AAEHQMEL
-426 ARPHL
+426 ARPRL
-431 AENLPSGGD
+431 SASLPSGAD
-440 TWRFLEN
+440 FWRFLEDL
-447 VLPELH
+447 LPELH

-471 PELQGIDALAVRD
+471 PELQGIDALAVRQA
-484 VSHRFTVDEHTLQ
+484 SHRFTVDEHTLQ
-497 AIENLHSLRQSK
+497 AIENLHGLRQSK
-509 FKWDER
+509 SKWDER
-515 YAGILSELD
+515 YAGILGELD

-538 GKAVTLAEHIPVSLE
+538 GKAVSLLEPIPASLE
-553 IAAKCLERLEL
+553 IARKCVERLKL

-586 RRDIY
+586 RRDIF
-591 DPRMVAQFAESM
+591 DPRTVAQFAESI
-603 GTPELL
+603 GSPELL
-609 KMLCLFTYADIK
+609 KMLCLFTYADLK

-675 EKLQTFLEGLPRRYL
+675 EKLKTFLEGLPRRYL

-760 SGTVVDIFSFTDRYR
+760 SGTVVDTFSFTDRYR
-775 ALEMNLPAWERFKTT
+775 TLEMNLPAWERFKTT

-803 MLRERLEMEKDQQEK
+803 MLRERLEVDKEVDK
-818 NAGAP
+818 NEPGKTAHTP
-823 RIQFDSECSAHS
+823 RIQFDNECSAHS

-841 TPDRPGLLYRISSV
+841 TQDRPGLLYGISSV
-855 FAQQECNID
+855 FSVQSCNID

-880 LTTTSGKLTAEHQ
+880 LTSADGKLTPEHQ
-893 ERLRQS
+893 ERLRHS
-899 LVSGISAK
+899 LLQKLSS
-907 S
+907 

>member
-1 MQVQQPDSGIC
+1 
-12 SFASLH
+12 
-18 FMEQPLREYTR
+18 
-29 RELFRENRPGK
+29 
-40 HRMPTDSAPVGELRK
+40 MPTQSTLVNELKERFDAESSRLK
-55 FYKVEF
+55 EEF
-61 ARLQDDFLATKDG
+61 CAAKDG
-74 LKYLHA
+74 LKYLQE
-80 RSALV
+80 RSALA
-85 DTIARQLWPHLL
+85 DSMARRLWAQFVV
-97 KSTGLEPSQIVFS
+97 SAGLEPSEIVFA
-110 AVGDLG
+110 AVGDFG
-116 RQTLFPYSDVD
+116 TQTLFPYSDVD
-127 VIFLAASGEVAEKFK
+127 IVFLAATGEAAEKFK
-142 GTIQQVS
+142 EAIQRFS
-149 EGMNE
+149 HGMNE
-154 IGLKCNHTAGV
+154 IGLKCNTTMGIV
-165 VTEFFQFDSDRADS
+165 SEFVQFDSNRADA
-179 ILSLLDI
+179 ILSLLDC
-186 RFLDGDRELFA
+186 RFVEGDQELFA
-197 ALQNHMIP
+197 NLRNRLIP
-205 EIMVRESQALVERLA
+205 EVMVRESQALVERLA
-220 ELTRNSHR
+220 ELTRNGHR
-228 RFANTVFHLE
+228 KFANTVFHLE
-238 PNVRDGPGGF
+238 PNVKDGPGGF
-248 QDYVTARWL
+248 QDYVMARWL
-257 AAISAMEKHGGWPPD
+257 AALSAMEKHPGWPD
-272 PATYFSASN
+272 PRTYFSPSAQT
-281 AKAMDSALSFFASV
+281 AMDSALAFFSAV
-295 RCFLHFRNKR
+295 RCFLQFRNNR
-305 DLNLLT
+305 DHNLLI
-311 WDAQDDAATEK
+311 WDAQDEAAVQKVGTQHT
-322 FDMQPVAAGNAA
+322 DIRNAA
-334 GLMRN
+334 DWMRIY
-339 FYSHARAVDH
+339 FRHASAVDH

-370 TWRTGFSDADF
+370 TWRTGFSDEDF
-381 SVVDGLIFFQKPE
+381 SVVDGLIFFQKPGN
-394 MLSDPDLFFR
+394 LSDPGLFFR
-404 TFLLIARRG
+404 TFRTIAQRG

-426 ARPHL
+426 ARPQL
-431 AENLPSGGD
+431 AGSLPGGGD
-440 TWRFLEN
+440 FWRFLED

-471 PELQGIDALAVRD
+471 PELHGIDALAVRE
-484 VSHRFTVDEHTLQ
+484 VSHRFTVDEHTLR

-515 YAGILSELD
+515 YAGILGELD
-524 QPELLNLAILLHDT
+524 QPELLYLAILLHDT
-538 GKAVTLAEHIPVSLE
+538 GKAVTLPEHIPASLA
-553 IAAKCLERLEL
+553 IAGKCLERLEL
-564 PAADRETVLFL
+564 PATDRETVLFL

-586 RRDIY
+586 RRDIF
-591 DPRMVAQFAESM
+591 DPRTVAQFAESI
-603 GTPELL
+603 GSPELL

-675 EKLQTFLEGLPRRYL
+675 KKLQIFLEGLPRRYL

-708 GQDPVQLALKRTRH
+708 GQDPVQLAVKRTRH

-760 SGTVVDIFSFTDRYR
+760 GGTVVDTFSFTDRYR
-775 ALEMNLPAWERFKTT
+775 TLEMNLPAWERFKTT

-803 MLRERLEMEKDQQEK
+803 MLRERLEVEKDQPAK
-818 NAGAP
+818 IAGTP
-823 RIQFDSECSAHS
+823 QIQFDNECSAHS
-835 TLIEIV
+835 TLIEII
-841 TPDRPGLLYRISSV
+841 TQDQPGLLYRISSV
-855 FAQQECNID
+855 FAHQECNID

-880 LTTTSGKLTAEHQ
+880 LTSAGGKLAAEHQ

-899 LVSGISAK
+899 LVKELSE
-907 S
+907 

>member
-1 MQVQQPDSGIC
+1 MSTQSPLST
-12 SFASLH
+12 
-18 FMEQPLREYTR
+18 ELREHYESEST
-29 RELFRENRPGK
+29 
-40 HRMPTDSAPVGELRK
+40 
-55 FYKVEF
+55 
-61 ARLQDDFLATKDG
+61 RLQLDFSTTLDG
-74 LKYLHA
+74 LKYVQE
-80 RSALV
+80 RSLLV
-85 DTIARQLWPHLL
+85 DSIARRLWAQITA
-97 KSTGLEPSQIVFS
+97 SGGMESSGIVFA

-116 RQTLFPYSDVD
+116 RQTLFPYSEVD
-127 VIFLAASGEVAEKFK
+127 IVFLAAAGESAEKFRDA
-142 GTIQQVS
+142 IQRLTQ
-149 EGMNE
+149 GMNE
-154 IGLKCNHTAGV
+154 IGLKTNAATRTASEL
-165 VTEFFQFDSDRADS
+165 TQLDSENVQAV
-179 ILSLLDI
+179 LSLLDC
-186 RFLDGDRELFA
+186 RLLDGDEELFSSFRSR
-197 ALQNHMIP
+197 LIP
-205 EIMVRESQALVERLA
+205 DLMVRESHALVEHLA

-228 RFANTVFHLE
+228 KFANTVFHLE
-238 PNVRDGPGGF
+238 PNVKDGPGGV

-257 AAISAMEKHGGWPPD
+257 AAMSAMEKHDGWPNPQS
-272 PATYFSASN
+272 YFSSEN
-281 AKAMDSALSFFASV
+281 QTSMDSALAFFASV

-311 WDAQDDAATEK
+311 WDAQDEAAARK
-322 FDMQPVAAGNAA
+322 IGAPNGDVANATA
-334 GLMRN
+334 WMRIY
-339 FYSHARAVDH
+339 FSHARAVDH

-370 TWRTGFSDADF
+370 TWRTGFSDEDF

-394 MLSDPDLFFR
+394 NLSDPYLSFR
-404 TFLLIARRG
+404 AFRLIAQRG

-418 MAEHQLEL
+418 TAEHQLEQARTQL
-426 ARPHL
+426 AGR
-431 AENLPSGGD
+431 LPSGGD
-440 TWRFLEN
+440 FWRFLEDI
-447 VLPELH
+447 LPELH

-466 LTLFL
+466 LTRFL
-471 PELQGIDALAVRD
+471 PELRGIDALAMRD

-497 AIENLHSLRQSK
+497 AIENLHALRQSK

-515 YAGILSELD
+515 YAGILGELD

-538 GKAVTLAEHIPVSLE
+538 GKAVTHLDHIPVSLE
-553 IAAKCLERLEL
+553 VAGKCLERLEL
-564 PAADRETVLFL
+564 PASDRETVLFL
-575 IQHHQDLGAGL
+575 IQHHQDLAAGL
-586 RRDIY
+586 RRDIF
-591 DPRMVAQFAESM
+591 DPRTVSQFAESI
-603 GTPELL
+603 GSPELL

-638 LYIGTANY
+638 LYMGTANY

-675 EKLQTFLEGLPRRYL
+675 QKLQTFLEGLPRRYL

-697 ILRHFEMAGRL
+697 ILRHFEMSGRL
-708 GQDPVQLALKRTRH
+708 GQDPVQLAVKRTRH

-740 AGALAACGMNIGK
+740 AGTLAACGMNIGK

-760 SGTVVDIFSFTDRYR
+760 GGTVVDTFSFTDRYR
-775 ALEMNLPAWERFKTT
+775 TLEMNLPAWERFKTT

-803 MLRERLEMEKDQQEK
+803 MLRERLEAEK
-818 NAGAP
+818 NQPEKIAGTLQ
-823 RIQFDSECSAHS
+823 IQFDNECSAHS
-835 TLIEIV
+835 TLIEII
-841 TPDRPGLLYRISSV
+841 TQDQPGLLYRISSV

-880 LTTTSGKLTAEHQ
+880 LTTAGGKLATEHQ

-899 LVSGISAK
+899 LAKEFSA
-907 S
+907 

>member
-1 MQVQQPDSGIC
+1 MPAQSPLS
-12 SFASLH
+12 S
-18 FMEQPLREYTR
+18 ELRERY
-29 RELFRENRPGK
+29 ELE
-40 HRMPTDSAPVGELRK
+40 S
-55 FYKVEF
+55 
-61 ARLQDDFLATKDG
+61 ARLQAESSDTKDG
-74 LKYLHA
+74 LKYL
-80 RSALV
+80 RERTALV
-85 DTIARQLWPHLL
+85 DSVARRLWVQIAVSSELDPA
-97 KSTGLEPSQIVFS
+97 QIVFG
-110 AVGDLG
+110 AVGDFG
-116 RQTLFPYSDVD
+116 RQTLFPYSEVD
-127 VIFLAASGEVAEKFK
+127 IVFLAATAERMEKFK
-142 GTIQQVS
+142 EAIHRLSQGL
-149 EGMNE
+149 GE
-154 IGLKCNHTAGV
+154 IGLKCNTTSGIA
-165 VTEFFQFDSDRADS
+165 TEFIQFDSEHADV
-179 ILSLLDI
+179 ILSLLDF
-186 RFLDGDRELFA
+186 RLVEGDQELFSNIRNR
-197 ALQNHMIP
+197 LIP

-220 ELTRNSHR
+220 ELTRNGHR
-228 RFANTVFHLE
+228 KFANTVFHLE
-238 PNVRDGPGGF
+238 PNVKDGPGGF
-248 QDYVTARWL
+248 QDYVTTRWL
-257 AAISAMEKHGGWPPD
+257 AAMSAMEQHGRWPNPKE
-272 PATYFSASN
+272 YFTSASQT
-281 AKAMDSALSFFASV
+281 AMNSAFAFFASV
-295 RCFLHFRNKR
+295 RCFLQLRNKR
-305 DLNLLT
+305 DHNFLN
-311 WDAQDDAATEK
+311 WDAQDAAASQKVGTPDGEVRNVT
-322 FDMQPVAAGNAA
+322 DW
-334 GLMRN
+334 MRVY
-339 FYSHARAVDH
+339 FGHARAVDRLC
-349 ISGQLLE
+349 GQLLE

-370 TWRTGFSDADF
+370 TWRTGFSDEDF

-394 MLSDPDLFFR
+394 NLSDPGLFFR
-404 TFLLIARRG
+404 TFLLMARRG

-418 MAEHQLEL
+418 AAEQQMEE

-431 AENLPSGGD
+431 AAHLPSGAD
-440 TWRFLEN
+440 FWRFLEN

-471 PELQGIDALAVRD
+471 PELQGIDALAVRE
-484 VSHRFTVDEHTLQ
+484 VSHRFTVDEHTFQ
-497 AIENLHSLRQSK
+497 AIENLHNLRQSK

-515 YAGILSELD
+515 YAGILGELD

-538 GKAVTLAEHIPVSLE
+538 GKAVTLQEHIPASLE
-553 IAAKCLERLEL
+553 IAKKSLERLEL
-564 PAADRETVLFL
+564 SKTDRETVLFL

-586 RRDIY
+586 RRDIF
-591 DPRMVAQFAESM
+591 DPRTVAQFAESI
-603 GTPELL
+603 GSPELL

-638 LYIGTANY
+638 LYIGTANF

-675 EKLQTFLEGLPRRYL
+675 KKLQTFLEGLPRRYL

-697 ILRHFEMAGRL
+697 ILRHFEMAGRF

-740 AGALAACGMNIGK
+740 AGTLAACGMNIGK

-760 SGTVVDIFSFTDRYR
+760 GGTVVDTFSFTDRYR
-775 ALEMNLPAWERFKTT
+775 TLEMNLPAWERFKTT

-803 MLRERLEMEKDQQEK
+803 MLRERLEMEVDRPEEF
-818 NAGAP
+818 AGTP
-823 RIQFDSECSAHS
+823 QIQFDDECSAHS
-835 TLIEIV
+835 TLIEII
-841 TPDRPGLLYRISSV
+841 TQDQPGLLYRISSV

-880 LTTTSGKLTAEHQ
+880 LTTAGGKLAPEHQ

-899 LVSGISAK
+899 LAKELSA